1 MDSIGGKMLNQLT
14 EKKMHLVRWF
24 LVIGWLVLIFSAFYD
39 PISFKL
45 TDPASLWSP
54 FHVHLDRCV
63 LVQGQCLPQFSYV
76 LAPQIFWGIIVPL
89 GVIIL
94 LVGGHEIWR
103 RICPLYFISQI
114 PCRLGLQRKQD
125 KVNPGTGSVRQD
137 LVGVKATSW
146 LGKNYAYLQFGLLF
160 LGLNLRLLVANGNG
174 VGFGCFVLL
183 SIAGALLVGY
193 LFKGRSWCQYFCPMA
208 PVQIFYTSNRGLLGS
223 DAHLSPAASVT
234 QSMCRSTDENGK
246 EKSAC
251 VSCQSPCIDI
261 DAERTYWAN
270 LESPERK
277 LLFYGY
283 FGLMLGFFVYFY
295 LYAGNWDYYFS
306 GVWSHDPQQF
316 SSLLKPGF
324 YIGGRSIPI
333 PKILA
338 VPFTLAAFTT
348 ASYYAGMA
356 IEQLLAKW
364 SKQQHKKWSAM
375 QIRHICF
382 VWAVFI
388 SFNIFFIFAGRP
400 NLKLLPGY
408 IEVLFNAFYILVS
421 TLWLQR
427 NLGRS
432 KPIYQRESL
441 TGSLRRQLQKLA
453 VNWKEFL
460 EGRSI
465 NDLDTNE
472 VYVLAKVLPG
482 FNHQSRLQVYQG
494 VLQEALNEG
503 KTQSADSLEMLQGMR
518 EELQITTDEHY
529 NILDNLGIENPD
541 LLNPAVQ
548 RNREDRLRLE
558 SYQRY
563 LETIL
568 LDLVSNEASIEQA
581 FLQKQGQIEA
591 MRQEYSITNDEQE
604 KVLLSMFHPNS
615 TLVSTSV
622 QLLTSLQLWSMRY
635 QALIQSSQDK
645 QGSIYSILQ
654 AIILDHQKSIIAQV
668 FNILEILAND
678 PIVTDISATTGYL
691 APEAVHELLLI
702 DQDRLTPFICET
714 LKTHAQLAPRCILSK
729 PNHGLN
735 TALLNSASTKIIE
748 IGSQPIPEVTLM
760 EVLQDLL
767 FEIDPLVKVV
777 SLYALNQIDP
787 HQAKIKAC
795 LLDGGASP
803 LVQETVNQV
812 LQRPQPTKQVPTI
825 TMDLV
830 IHNEQERLEFSQ
842 PIVSLGRAI
851 GNDILILDNQI
862 SRKHAIL
869 KVDDSGI
876 TLRDVGSST
885 GLRFGKTCL
894 KDDEQALP
902 SGTKVMLCPNNDITL
917 TVYWSLVEKPAEFV
931 TTIEKLLW
939 FRASRFFDQF
949 CNQNL
954 VDLACNSSLRVYDQ
968 GEVLFQH
975 GTPATAIM
983 LIISGAVQIGEEKL
997 GAGKVLGELGILT
1010 KSTYR
1015 ETIVGHAPKTLVLV
1029 TTANSVNDLLD
1040 RDAQLARALLVSV
1053 SQRLQLLAT
1062 DFNLCHDYLSIPQLL
1077 AR

>member
-1 MDSIGGKMLNQLT
+1 MLSRIT
-14 EKKMHLVRWF
+14 EKRMHLVRWV
-24 LVIGWLVLIFSAFYD
+24 LVVGWLALVFSSFYD
-39 PISFKL
+39 PLSLWL
-45 TDPASLWSP
+45 TDPNSLWSP
-54 FHVHLDRCV
+54 VHIDLDRCV
-63 LVQGQCLPQFSYV
+63 LVQGQCLPQSSYV
-76 LAPQIFWGIIVPL
+76 MAPQIFWGIIVPA
-89 GVIIL
+89 GVVIL

-114 PCRLGLQRKQD
+114 PRHLGLQRKQE
-125 KVNPGTGSVRQD
+125 KSNPKKGAGRKD

-146 LGKNYAYLQFGLLF
+146 LGQNYAYLQFALLF

-193 LFKGRSWCQYFCPMA
+193 LFKGRTWCQYFCPMA
-208 PVQIFYTSNRGLLGS
+208 PVQVFYTSNRGLLGS

-234 QSMCRSTDENGK
+234 QSMCRSTDDNGK

-270 LESPERK
+270 LERPERK

-324 YIGGRSIPI
+324 YIAGRSIAI

-338 VPFTLAAFTT
+338 VPLTLAAFTT
-348 ASYYAGMA
+348 ASYYAGVA
-356 IEQLLAKW
+356 IEQQLTTW
-364 SKQQHKKWSAM
+364 SKLKRKKWSAM
-375 QIRHICF
+375 QVRHICF

-388 SFNIFFIFAGRP
+388 SFNVFFIFAGRP

-408 IEVLFNAFYILVS
+408 LELLFNSFYILVS
-421 TLWLQR
+421 TLWLKR

-465 NDLDTNE
+465 NDLATDE

-482 FNHQSRLQVYQG
+482 FNHQSRVQVYQG
-494 VLQEALNEG
+494 VLEEALAEG

-541 LLNPAVQ
+541 LLNPTVQ
-548 RNREDRLRLE
+548 RNREDRLRLD

-568 LDLVSNEASIEQA
+568 LDLVSNQASIEQA
-581 FLQKQGQIEA
+581 FLQKQGQIEV
-591 MRQEYSITNDEQE
+591 MRQQYSITNDEQE
-604 KVLLSMFHPNS
+604 QVLLAIFHPNS

-622 QLLTSLQLWSMRY
+622 QLLSNLQLWSMRY
-635 QALIQSSQDK
+635 QALTQSSQDK

-654 AIILDHQKSIIAQV
+654 AIILDHQKSIIAQI

-678 PIVTDISATTGYL
+678 PIVTDISVTTGYL
-691 APEAVHELLLI
+691 APEAVQALLLVN
-702 DQDRLTPFICET
+702 QDRLTPFICQT
-714 LKTHAQLAPRCILSK
+714 LTTHAQLAPRCVLND
-729 PNHGLN
+729 PNRGLN

-748 IGSQPIPEVTLM
+748 IGSQPIPVVTLM

-767 FEIDPLVKVV
+767 FEVDPLVQAF

-795 LLDGGASP
+795 LLDGGALP

-812 LQRPQPTKQVPTI
+812 LQRPQPTKLVPTI
-825 TMDLV
+825 TLDLV
-830 IHNEQERLEFSQ
+830 IHNEQEHLEFSQ
-842 PIVSLGRAI
+842 PIVSLGRAL

-862 SRKHAIL
+862 SRKHAL
-869 KVDDSGI
+869 FKVDENGI
-876 TLRDVGSST
+876 TLQDLGSST
-885 GLRFGKTCL
+885 GLRFGKVCL
-894 KDDEQALP
+894 KDEEQSLP
-902 SGTKVMLCPNNDITL
+902 SGTKVLLCPSNDIS
-917 TVYWSLVEKPAEFV
+917 VVAHWSMVEKPAEFV

-939 FRASRFFDQF
+939 FRASKFFDVF
-949 CNQNL
+949 GHQNL
-954 VDLACNSSLRVYDQ
+954 VDLAHNSSLRVYEA
-968 GEVLFQH
+968 GEVLCQQE
-975 GTPATAIM
+975 TSAQALM
-983 LIISGAVQIGEEKL
+983 LLISGKVRIGEEML
-997 GAGKVLGELGILT
+997 GAGKVIGELGILT
-1010 KSTYR
+1010 KSNYR
-1015 ETIVGHAPKTLVLV
+1015 ETVVGHAEKTLVLI

-1040 RDAQLARALLVSV
+1040 RDAQLARALLISV
-1053 SQRLQLLAT
+1053 SQRLQLLAS
-1062 DFNLCHDYLSIPQLL
+1062 DFNLCHDYLSAPLPVAI
-1077 AR
+1077 

>member
-1 MDSIGGKMLNQLT
+1 VNFIGEKMLNQLT
-14 EKKMHLVRWF
+14 ERRMHLVRWI
-24 LVIGWLVLIFSAFYD
+24 LVVGWLVLVLLSFYD
-39 PISFKL
+39 PISLNL
-45 TDPASLWSP
+45 TNPASLWSP
-54 FHVHLDRCV
+54 VHIHLDRCV
-63 LVQGQCLPQFSYV
+63 LVQGACLPQSSYV
-76 LAPQIFWGIIVPL
+76 LAPQIFWGVVVP
-89 GVIIL
+89 VSIIIL
-94 LVGGHEIWR
+94 LVGGHEAWR
-103 RICPLYFISQI
+103 RICPLSFISQI
-114 PCRLGLQRKQD
+114 PRRLGLQRKQD
-125 KVNPGTGSVRQD
+125 QVNPGNGSVRKD
-137 LVGVKATSW
+137 LVGIKATSW
-146 LGKNYAYLQFGLLF
+146 LGKNYAYLQFALLF

-223 DAHLSPAASVT
+223 DAHLSPTASVT
-234 QSMCRSTDENGK
+234 QSMCRSTDDQGK

-270 LESPERK
+270 LENPERK

-306 GVWSHDPQQF
+306 GAWSHDSQQF
-316 SSLLKPGF
+316 SSLLRPGF
-324 YIGGRSIPI
+324 YLNGRSIAI

-338 VPFTLAAFTT
+338 VPLTLSIFTA
-348 ASYYAGMA
+348 ASYYAGIV
-356 IEQLLAKW
+356 IEHLLANW
-364 SKQQHKKWSAM
+364 SKYQHKNWSAM

-382 VWAVFI
+382 IWTVFI
-388 SFNIFFIFAGRP
+388 SFNVFFIFAGRP
-400 NLKLLPGY
+400 NLKLLHEP
-408 IEVLFNAFYILVS
+408 IEQLFNAFYILVS

-427 NLGRS
+427 NLSRS

-453 VNWKEFL
+453 VNWQKFL

-503 KTQSADSLEMLQGMR
+503 KAQSADSLEVLQGMR

-529 NILDNLGIENPD
+529 SILGNLGIENPD
-541 LLNPAVQ
+541 LLNPKIQ

-568 LDLVSNEASIEQA
+568 LDLVTNQASIEQA
-581 FLQKQGQIEA
+581 FLQKQNQIET

-604 KVLLSMFHPNS
+604 KVLLAMFHPNS
-615 TLVSTSV
+615 TLLSTSV
-622 QLLTSLQLWSMRY
+622 QLLINLQLWSMRY
-635 QALIQSSQDK
+635 QALAHSSQDK
-645 QGSIYSILQ
+645 QGTIYSILQ
-654 AIILDHQKSIIAQV
+654 AIILDHQKSIIAQIL
-668 FNILEILAND
+668 NILEILAND
-678 PIVTDISATTGYL
+678 PVATEIAATTGYL
-691 APEAVHELLLI
+691 APEAVQTLLGI
-702 DQDRLTPFICET
+702 EQDRLTPFICET
-714 LKTHAQLAPRCILSK
+714 LKNHGQMAPRSMLSK

-735 TALLNSASTKIIE
+735 TALLNSAATKITE
-748 IGSQPIPEVTLM
+748 IGSQPIPVVTLM

-767 FEIDPLVKVV
+767 FEVDPLVKAV
-777 SLYALNQIDP
+777 SLYALNQINSY
-787 HQAKIKAC
+787 QAKIKAGI
-795 LLDGGASP
+795 LDGGELP
-803 LVQETVNQV
+803 LVQEIVNQI
-812 LQRPQPTKQVPTI
+812 LQRPQPPKLVPTI
-825 TMDLV
+825 TLDL
-830 IHNEQERLEFSQ
+830 IIGDEHKYLEFSQ

-851 GNDILILDNQI
+851 GNDILILDNRI
-862 SRKHAIL
+862 SRKHAIF
-869 KVDDSGI
+869 KVDAQGI
-876 TLRDVGSST
+876 TLRDLGGST

-902 SGTKVMLCPNNDITL
+902 SGSTVRLCADNDIIA
-917 TVYWSLVEKPAEFV
+917 VAHWSMVEQQTEFV
-931 TTIEKLLW
+931 TSIEKLLW
-939 FRASRFFDQF
+939 FRASRFFDLF
-949 CNQNL
+949 CHQNL
-954 VDLACNSSLRVYDQ
+954 IDLADNSSLRVYEK
-968 GEVLFQH
+968 GEVLCQR
-975 GTPATAIM
+975 GTPATA
-983 LIISGAVQIGEEKL
+983 LLLLISGQVQV
-997 GAGKVLGELGILT
+997 GAEMLEPGTIIGELGILT

-1015 ETIVGHAPKTLVLV
+1015 ETVIGQAPKTLVLV
-1029 TTANSVNDLLD
+1029 TTASSINDLLD
-1040 RDAQLARALLVSV
+1040 LDAQLARTLLVSV
-1053 SQRLQLLAT
+1053 SQRLQLLAS
-1062 DFNLCHDYLSIPQLL
+1062 DFNLCHDYLANPRPV

>member
-1 MDSIGGKMLNQLT
+1 MDSIGGKMLSQLT
-14 EKKMHLVRWF
+14 EKKMHLVRWL
-24 LVIGWLVLIFSAFYD
+24 LVIGWLALVFSAFYD
-39 PISFKL
+39 PISLKL

-54 FHVHLDRCV
+54 VHVHLDRCV
-63 LVQGQCLPQFSYV
+63 LVQGECLPQSSYV
-76 LAPQIFWGIIVPL
+76 LAPQIFWGIVVPV

-114 PCRLGLQRKQD
+114 PRRLGLQRKQD
-125 KVNPGTGSVRQD
+125 KVNPANGSVRRD

-261 DAERTYWAN
+261 DSERTYWAN

-324 YIGGRSIPI
+324 YVGGRSIGI

-338 VPFTLAAFTT
+338 VPLTLGFFTA
-348 ASYYAGMA
+348 ASYYAGTA
-356 IEQLLAKW
+356 IEHLLTIW
-364 SKQQHKKWSAM
+364 SKRQHKKWNAM

-388 SFNIFFIFAGRP
+388 SFNVFFIFAGRP

-432 KPIYQRESL
+432 KLIYQRESL

-541 LLNPAVQ
+541 LLNPTVQ
-548 RNREDRLRLE
+548 RNREDRLRLD

-568 LDLVSNEASIEQA
+568 LDLVSNQASIEQA

-604 KVLLSMFHPNS
+604 KVLLAMFHPNS
-615 TLVSTSV
+615 TLLSTSV
-622 QLLTSLQLWSMRY
+622 QLLINLQLWSMRY
-635 QALIQSSQDK
+635 QALTQSSQDK
-645 QGSIYSILQ
+645 EGSIYSILQ
-654 AIILDHQKSIIAQV
+654 AIILDHQKSIIAQL

-691 APEAVHELLLI
+691 APEAVQELLLV

-714 LKTHAQLAPRCILSK
+714 LKAHAQLAPRCILSK

-767 FEIDPLVKVV
+767 FEVDPLVKAV
-777 SLYALNQIDP
+777 SLYTLNQIDL

-795 LLDGGASP
+795 VLDGGASP
-803 LVQETVNQV
+803 LVQEIVNQV
-812 LQRPQPTKQVPTI
+812 LQRPQPTKLVPTI
-825 TMDLV
+825 TLDLV
-830 IHNEQERLEFSQ
+830 VHNEQECLVFSQ
-842 PIVSLGRAI
+842 PIVSLGRAL

-862 SRKHAIL
+862 SRKHAIF
-869 KVDDSGI
+869 KVDDNGI
-876 TLRDVGSST
+876 ILRDIGSST
-885 GLRFGKTCL
+885 GLRLGTTCL
-894 KDDEQALP
+894 KDDEQTLP

-917 TVYWSLVEKPAEFV
+917 TAHWSLVEKQAEFV

-939 FRASRFFDQF
+939 FRASKFFDPF

-954 VDLACNSSLRVYDQ
+954 VDLAYSSSLIVYDE
-968 GEVLFQH
+968 GEVLCQQ
-975 GTPATAIM
+975 GTPANALL
-983 LIISGAVQIGEEKL
+983 LIISGKVQIGEEML

-1015 ETIVGHAPKTLVLV
+1015 ETVVAHAPKTLVLV

-1062 DFNLCHDYLSIPQLL
+1062 DFNLCHDYLSTPHPVAI
-1077 AR
+1077 

>member
-1 MDSIGGKMLNQLT
+1 MLNQLT
-14 EKKMHLVRWF
+14 EKKMHLVRWL

-39 PISFKL
+39 PISFRL

-54 FHVHLDRCV
+54 VHVQIDRCV
-63 LVQGQCLPQFSYV
+63 LVQGKCLPQSSYA
-76 LAPQIFWGIIVPL
+76 LAPQIFWGIVVPV

-114 PCRLGLQRKQD
+114 PRHLGLQRKQD
-125 KVNPGTGSVRQD
+125 KVSPGTGSVRRD

-234 QSMCRSTDENGK
+234 QSMCRSTDEHGK

-261 DAERTYWAN
+261 DSERTYWAN

-324 YIGGRSIPI
+324 YMGGRSIPI

-338 VPFTLAAFTT
+338 VPLTLAAFTT
-348 ASYYAGMA
+348 VSYYTGIV

-364 SKQQHKKWSAM
+364 SKHHHKKWSAM

-388 SFNIFFIFAGRP
+388 SFNVFFVFAGRP
-400 NLKLLPGY
+400 NLKLLHEP
-408 IEVLFNAFYILVS
+408 IEQLFNAFYILVS

-432 KPIYQRESL
+432 KSIYQRESL

-518 EELQITTDEHY
+518 EELEITTDEHY
-529 NILDNLGIENPD
+529 KILDNLGIENPD

-568 LDLVSNEASIEQA
+568 LDLVSSEASIEQA

-604 KVLLSMFHPNS
+604 KVFLSMFHPNS

-622 QLLTSLQLWSMRY
+622 QLLTNLQLWSMRY
-635 QALIQSSQDK
+635 QALTQSSQDK

-654 AIILDHQKSIIAQV
+654 AIILDHQKSIIAQL

-678 PIVTDISATTGYL
+678 PITTDISATTGYL
-691 APEAVHELLLI
+691 APEAVQELLLI

-714 LKTHAQLAPRCILSK
+714 LKTHAQLAPRCIVSK

-748 IGSQPIPEVTLM
+748 IGSQPIPVVTLM

-767 FEIDPLVKVV
+767 FEVDPLVKAF
-777 SLYALNQIDP
+777 SLYTLNQIDP

-812 LQRPQPTKQVPTI
+812 LQRPQPTKLVPTI
-825 TMDLV
+825 TLDLV

-842 PIVSLGRAI
+842 PIVSMGRAI

-862 SRKHAIL
+862 ARKHAIF
-869 KVDDSGI
+869 KVDDNGI

-894 KDDEQALP
+894 KDDEQILP
-902 SGTKVMLCPNNDITL
+902 SGTRVMLCPNNDITL
-917 TVYWSLVEKPAEFV
+917 TAYWSLVEKPAEFV

-939 FRASRFFDQF
+939 FRASRFFDRF

-954 VDLACNSSLRVYDQ
+954 VDLACSSILRAYDE
-968 GEVLFQH
+968 GEMLCQQ
-975 GTPATAIM
+975 GTPANALL
-983 LIISGAVQIGEEKL
+983 LIISGAVQIGEETL

-1015 ETIVGHAPKTLVLV
+1015 ETVVGHAPKTLVLV

-1053 SQRLQLLAT
+1053 SQRLQLLAN
-1062 DFNLCHDYLSIPQLL
+1062 DFNLCHDYLSISQLV

>member
-1 MDSIGGKMLNQLT
+1 MDFIGGKMLTQLT
-14 EKKMHLVRWF
+14 EKKMHLLRWI
-24 LVIGWLVLIFSAFYD
+24 LVVGWLVLVLSAFYD
-39 PISFKL
+39 PISLKL
-45 TDPASLWSP
+45 TDAASLWSP
-54 FHVHLDRCV
+54 FRIHLDRCV
-63 LVQGQCLPQFSYV
+63 LVQGQCLPQSSYV
-76 LAPQIFWGIIVPL
+76 LAPQIFWGIIVPA

-94 LVGGHEIWR
+94 LVGGHEVWR

-114 PCRLGLQRKQD
+114 PRRLGLQRKQD
-125 KVNPGTGSVRQD
+125 KVNPGNGSVRRD

-261 DAERTYWAN
+261 DSERTYWAN

-306 GVWSHDPQQF
+306 GVWSHDSQQF

-324 YIGGRSIPI
+324 YLGGQAIAI

-338 VPFTLAAFTT
+338 VPLTLASFTT
-348 ASYYAGMA
+348 GSYYGGMK
-356 IEQLLAKW
+356 IEQLLTKW
-364 SKQQHKKWSAM
+364 SKLQRKKWNAM

-388 SFNIFFIFAGRP
+388 SFNVFFIFAGRP

-529 NILDNLGIENPD
+529 SILDNLGIENPE
-541 LLNPAVQ
+541 LLNPTVQ
-548 RNREDRLRLE
+548 RNREDRLRLD

-568 LDLVSNEASIEQA
+568 LDLVSNETSIEQA

-604 KVLLSMFHPNS
+604 KVLLAMFHPNS
-615 TLVSTSV
+615 ALVSTSV
-622 QLLTSLQLWSMRY
+622 QLLISLQLWSMRY
-635 QALIQSSQDK
+635 QALAQSSQDK
-645 QGSIYSILQ
+645 QGSIYGILQ
-654 AIILDHQKSIIAQV
+654 AIILDHQKSIIAQI

-678 PIVTDISATTGYL
+678 AIVTDISATTGYL
-691 APEAVHELLLI
+691 APKAVQELLLI
-702 DQDRLTPFICET
+702 DQDRLTLFVCET
-714 LKTHAQLAPRCILSK
+714 LKTHAQLAPRCVVIK

-767 FEIDPLVKVV
+767 FEVDPLVKAV
-777 SLYALNQIDP
+777 SLYTLNQIDP
-787 HQAKIKAC
+787 HQAKIKAR
-795 LLDGGASP
+795 LLDGGTSS

-812 LQRPQPTKQVPTI
+812 LKRRQLVKLVPTI
-825 TMDLV
+825 TIDLV

-842 PIVSLGRAI
+842 PIVSIGRAL
-851 GNDILILDNQI
+851 GNDILILDSQI
-862 SRKHAIL
+862 SRKHAIF
-869 KVDDSGI
+869 KVDTSGI
-876 TLRDVGSST
+876 TLRDLGSST

-894 KDDEQALP
+894 KDDEQKLR
-902 SGTKVMLCPNNDITL
+902 SGTKVILCPNNDITV
-917 TVYWSLVEKPAEFV
+917 TAHWSLVEKQAEFV
-931 TTIEKLLW
+931 TMIEKLLW
-939 FRASRFFDQF
+939 FRTSRFFDPF

-954 VDLACNSSLRVYDQ
+954 VDLADSSSLRIYEE
-968 GEVLFQH
+968 GEVLCQQD
-975 GTPATAIM
+975 TPATALL
-983 LIISGAVQIGEEKL
+983 LIISGKVQIGEETL
-997 GAGKVLGELGILT
+997 GDGKVLGELGILT
-1010 KSTYR
+1010 KSNYR
-1015 ETIVGHAPKTLVLV
+1015 ETVVGHAPKTLVLV
-1029 TTANSVNDLLD
+1029 TTSDSINDLLD
-1040 RDAQLARALLVSV
+1040 QDAQLARALLVSV
-1053 SQRLQLLAT
+1053 SQRLQFLAS
-1062 DFNLCHDYLSIPQLL
+1062 DFNLCHDYLSTPQLV
-1077 AR
+1077 AK